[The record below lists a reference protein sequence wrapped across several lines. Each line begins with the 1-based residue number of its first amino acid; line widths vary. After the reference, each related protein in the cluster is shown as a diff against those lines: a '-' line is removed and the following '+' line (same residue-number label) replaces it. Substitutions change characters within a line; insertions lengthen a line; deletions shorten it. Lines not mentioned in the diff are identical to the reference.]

1 MHLPFPLT
9 TRRKALPFPDGWVD
23 GWKGG
28 RAVKGNAD
36 GEVYSFRKE
45 EKHSQGG
52 RAAGATETRE
62 KYRGGCARKKGYGGG
77 REGEIAGNVYIL
89 RK

>member
-28 RAVKGNAD
+28 RAVKGDAD
-36 GEVYSFRKE
+36 GEVCSFRKE

-52 RAAGATETRE
+52 EPRERRNCGKSTGVDAPGRTDPQGGA
-62 KYRGGCARKKGYGGG
+62 RGK
-77 REGEIAGNVYIL
+77 
-89 RK
+89 